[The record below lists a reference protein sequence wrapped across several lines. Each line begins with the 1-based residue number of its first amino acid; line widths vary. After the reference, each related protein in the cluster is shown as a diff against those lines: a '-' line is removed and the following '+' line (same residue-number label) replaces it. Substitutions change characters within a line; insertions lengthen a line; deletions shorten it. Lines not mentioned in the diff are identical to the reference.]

1 MSLFEQKYSGEEG
14 RVIAVCRRPDSF
26 IFVKSK
32 AVVYQKLYSSVS
44 RGPCKLD
51 IYCVLFHLPELD
63 TDLDCGFF
71 RLPD

>member
-14 RVIAVCRRPDSF
+14 RVIAVCRRPGSF

-32 AVVYQKLYSSVS
+32 AVVYSSVS
-44 RGPCKLD
+44 RGQCKPD
-51 IYCVLFHLPELD
+51 IYCGLFHLPELD
-63 TDLDCGFF
+63 TDFDCGFF